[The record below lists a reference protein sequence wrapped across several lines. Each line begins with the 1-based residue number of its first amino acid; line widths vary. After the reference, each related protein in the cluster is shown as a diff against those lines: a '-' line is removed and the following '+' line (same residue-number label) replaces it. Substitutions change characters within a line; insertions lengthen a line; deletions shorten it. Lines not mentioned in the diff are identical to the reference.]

1 MWIRR
6 SDTLAPLTALTSK
19 MVKWKWTSVEQNAFD
34 LMKKIL
40 AHETLL
46 AYPNF
51 KLPFAI
57 HTDASHTQ
65 LGAVISQGNKPIAF
79 YSRKLN
85 PAQTRYTT
93 TERELLSIVETLKEF
108 CNILLGQR
116 ITVYADHKNLTHKN
130 FNTERV
136 LRWRLLLEEFNPEIV
151 YIKGKHN
158 VVADALSRLDLTPN
172 TTLEANLFT
181 HTNAEFFGK
190 DDDDLPITSY
200 PLAYDT
206 IDAAQRLDTVLLSK
220 LKNNNAGY
228 SSKAFCGGG
237 KERTLIT
244 RNDKIVVPKILQKR
258 VITWYHDTLCHPGV
272 NRTEETIKQHLWWP
286 NMRDEITDYVS
297 RCPTCQKNKNQKK
310 IRPAPRKSC
319 RVRTSHGKFY
329 VLISLDHTQSKE
341 KVANH

>member
-1 MWIRR
+1 M
-6 SDTLAPLTALTSK
+6 
-19 MVKWKWTSVEQNAFD
+19 
-34 LMKKIL
+34 
-40 AHETLL
+40 
-46 AYPNF
+46 
-51 KLPFAI
+51 
-57 HTDASHTQ
+57 
-65 LGAVISQGNKPIAF
+65 
-79 YSRKLN
+79 
-85 PAQTRYTT
+85 
-93 TERELLSIVETLKEF
+93 
-108 CNILLGQR
+108 
-116 ITVYADHKNLTHKN
+116 
-130 FNTERV
+130 
-136 LRWRLLLEEFNPEIV
+136 LLEEFNPEIV

-181 HTNAEFFGK
+181 HTNAELLGK

-244 RNDKIVVPKILQKR
+244 RNDKIVVPKTLQKR

-286 NMRDEITDYVS
+286 NMRDEITNYVS
-297 RCPTCQKNKNQKK
+297 HCPTCQKNKKQKK
-310 IRPAPRKSC
+310 KINSA
-319 RVRTSHGKFY
+319 KFEHQW
-329 VLISLDHTQSKE
+329 L
-341 KVANH
+341 